1 MAYTPQN
8 HPPIDPNVPL
18 PPAVK
23 AAAERAEA
31 IQRAAYNAPAEPAPA
46 PTPAPFTPPTP
57 EPAPQPVT
65 VTDASAPQPAPKP
78 APQPVTAPVT
88 PAPASQ
94 PAPAPEPAPKPVDWE
109 ARFKAMEGRY
119 KQTQQALID
128 TQGQLS
134 AMGDELQSRMQAPP
148 APVTPQPVPTITE
161 EDRKTYGEDLLGVV
175 ERVARGVAMQAVTPL
190 EQRTNR
196 VVHQVQQTM
205 SNSVLTVLD
214 SEMPDWRAI
223 NTSPRFK
230 AWLALRDVYS
240 GGVRQGLLMDA
251 FRRGDTPRVLAFFRG
266 FVADEQATGQMP
278 APEPSP
284 QPTPAPA
291 NATVPLIAL
300 STPGRPH
307 PAGDANASADGK
319 PVFTRADIR
328 WFYSNEGVAAYYG
341 RPDAR
346 KADEQRIFEAQRE
359 GRVR

>member
-31 IQRAAYNAPAEPAPA
+31 IQRAAYNAPAEPPAPA
-46 PTPAPFTPPTP
+46 TPPAFTPPAP
-57 EPAPQPVT
+57 EPAPT
-65 VTDASAPQPAPKP
+65 STPA
-78 APQPVTAPVT
+78 PVTAPVT
-88 PAPASQ
+88 PAPT
-94 PAPAPEPAPKPVDWE
+94 PAPEPAPAPTPAPQPQPQPDKPIDWE

-119 KQTQQALID
+119 KQSQQALIE

-134 AMGDELQSRMQAPP
+134 AMGDELQQRMQAP
-148 APVTPQPVPTITE
+148 APTPTPPPVPTITE
-161 EDRKTYGEDLLGVV
+161 EDRKTYGDDLLGIV
-175 ERVARGVAMQAVTPL
+175 EKVARGVAMQTVTPL

-196 VVHQVQQTM
+196 IGQVLQQ
-205 SNSVLTVLD
+205 NTVNTVYTILD

-223 NTSPRFK
+223 NSSPRFK
-230 AWLALRDVYS
+230 AWCALRDVYS
-240 GGVRQGLLMDA
+240 GGVRHALLMDA
-251 FRRGDTPRVLAFFRG
+251 FRRGDAPRVLAFFRG
-266 FVADEQATGQMP
+266 FVQDEQATGQMP

-328 WFYSNEGVAAYYG
+328 WFYSHEGVSSYYG